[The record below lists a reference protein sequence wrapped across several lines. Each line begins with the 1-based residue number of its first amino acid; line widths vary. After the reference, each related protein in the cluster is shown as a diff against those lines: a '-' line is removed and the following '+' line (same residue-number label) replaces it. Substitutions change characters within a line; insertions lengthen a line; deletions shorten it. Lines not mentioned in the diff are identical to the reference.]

1 MSRFLNFLS
10 RGEWTGI
17 GVIVAIVA
25 LFSSFNYSGT
35 PEELAEDAKETSVV
49 KRPPLPLDI
58 PKAEIEP
65 KKQEQEQEQEQEQI
79 AFPSLNSLVR
89 AINSSEQDN
98 LDKIYNSLVQLL
110 ENSSS
115 SQSLIDI
122 VSRWKEPLTAK
133 DVGNGYIISTI
144 EQYKI
149 DGFILYFD
157 KDTQELLSAY
167 YDFGLGIKA
176 IKVYTT
182 HIGSP
187 QYIVAVKYMT
197 QSGTGLYGES
207 VKYYA
212 IQDGNMR
219 LALEKPYY
227 EYLDGS
233 WGAYKSDV
241 LFEQSNRLEIEKSNI
256 TLVSKG
262 RLFYT
267 KQTGEEVQVELP
279 DEEYAW
285 DRYLFKFT
293 QTAGRATSEKTS
305 MSEMYADYAEPNG
318 DWFEAPKGTEDSG
331 FKKEQW

>member
-1 MSRFLNFLS
+1 
-10 RGEWTGI
+10 
-17 GVIVAIVA
+17 
-25 LFSSFNYSGT
+25 FSSFNYSGT

-65 KKQEQEQEQEQEQI
+65 KKQEQEQI

-176 IKVYTT
+176 IKVY
-182 HIGSP
+182 
-187 QYIVAVKYMT
+187 A
-197 QSGTGLYGES
+197 
-207 VKYYA
+207 
-212 IQDGNMR
+212 
-219 LALEKPYY
+219 
-227 EYLDGS
+227 
-233 WGAYKSDV
+233 
-241 LFEQSNRLEIEKSNI
+241 
-256 TLVSKG
+256 
-262 RLFYT
+262 
-267 KQTGEEVQVELP
+267 
-279 DEEYAW
+279 
-285 DRYLFKFT
+285 
-293 QTAGRATSEKTS
+293 
-305 MSEMYADYAEPNG
+305 
-318 DWFEAPKGTEDSG
+318 
-331 FKKEQW
+331 